1 MNVPNSAG
9 GIYIASRAS
18 IPARA
23 AQWRYLRD
31 VEGWH
36 IISSWIDEA
45 GEGETDNFSE
55 LWVRIENEIRS
66 AERLILY
73 AEPDDFPL
81 KGAYIEVGMALAFGV
96 KVFVVAPGVTIE
108 PRSRRPVGSW
118 MDHPLVTHVPDM
130 MRALDGAARRV
141 LPSDE
146 VDFAEVVRRHMRK
159 DPEIIILGEASPEAV
174 QELQDIIRGN
184 TWANLRLKPGGSN
197 QAAHTLAA
205 DGAGSQGNSGLSFLP
220 CGRHDDGGYPR
231 TEAAC
236 SQ

>member
-1 MNVPNSAG
+1 MNVPNSVG

-31 VEGWH
+31 VEGWN

-73 AEPDDFPL
+73 AEEADFPL
-81 KGAYIEVGMALAFGV
+81 KGAYIEVGFALAFGI

-108 PRSRRPVGSW
+108 PRSRRPIGSW
-118 MDHPLVTHVPDM
+118 MDHPLVAHVPDM
-130 MRALDGAARRV
+130 ATALDGAARRV

-146 VDFAEVVRRHMRK
+146 VDFAEVVRRYMRRE
-159 DPEIIILGEASPEAV
+159 PEVIILGEASPEAV
-174 QELQDIIRGN
+174 QELQDIIRGA
-184 TWANLRLKPGGSN
+184 TSAARRLDSN
-197 QAAHTLAA
+197 ASNADAHA
-205 DGAGSQGNSGLSFLP
+205 DKAPSMNPFDMP
-220 CGRHDDGGYPR
+220 AVMR
-231 TEAAC
+231 T
-236 SQ
+236 